1 MAKKSNRNQ
10 PVREVPAGPSPNQK
24 NNSTARNL
32 GKALGAA
39 CLIVFILFDE
49 FWISLVACGLCL
61 GVIYAIQVF
70 HDKTVKWYASF
81 YLYATLAVLG
91 LAYAEYSSG
100 FLTNLMTLNK

>member
-10 PVREVPAGPSPNQK
+10 SVRAASAGHNPHQK

-39 CLIVFILFDE
+39 CLVVFIIFDE
-49 FWISLVACGLCL
+49 FWISLLACGLCL
-61 GVIYAIQVF
+61 AVIYAIQVF

-81 YLYATLAVLG
+81 YLYATIAVLT
-91 LAYAEYSSG
+91 LTYAEYSSG
-100 FLTNLMTLNK
+100 FLTNLMTLG

>member
-10 PVREVPAGPSPNQK
+10 PVREASAGPNPYEK

-39 CLIVFILFDE
+39 CLVVFILFDE
-49 FWISLVACGLCL
+49 FWISLLACGICL
-61 GVIYAIQVF
+61 AAIYGIQGF
-70 HDKTVKWYASF
+70 HDKTVKGFASF

-91 LAYAEYSSG
+91 LAYAEYSNG
-100 FLTNLMTLNK
+100 FLTKLMTLK